1 VGVISRA
8 AALATIPLGTGARMA
23 GAATRSA
30 LGANRQAVYDA
41 ATAASIDAAVAT
53 LSRIKGPAMK
63 FGQSLA
69 VFSGV
74 LPDHLAE
81 KFRALEQLY
90 ESAEPEPF
98 AKLAPL
104 LVVVPSGALQVES
117 TAVAAASLGQVH
129 RGVWTDPVSGKQT
142 DVAVKLRYP
151 NARRNAKSDMAQ
163 LRALLPLIS
172 RLLPNLDLRALLDE
186 HGERLIEELDY
197 RNEAAWMGRFAAA
210 WADHDVHVPA
220 VLFASESVLVT
231 EWMDGTPLADLI
243 AAGNATNDASSREAE
258 RDRAGELLARFC
270 LGSVSLVGAMHADP
284 HPGNYRLLADG
295 RLGVLDFGS
304 VAHAP
309 GSQGVGAFTRMFV
322 LTSYLAHHQY
332 WTLLRHVWVEA
343 GMATEDVTEDALV
356 DVLDIDRTGQRPTPY
371 DEGVFHFDPSWIAPS
386 SEKWANPGAAIEG
399 ARVIRFPPA
408 YLLEHRAVMGMFA
421 LLTALRAHV
430 PMRDILDETLAD
442 LGALDGLVLDSDLQ
456 AG

>member
-1 VGVISRA
+1 MGLIRRA
-8 AALATIPLGTGARMA
+8 ASLATVPLGTGARLA
-23 GAATRSA
+23 GAATKTA
-30 LGANRQAVYDA
+30 LGANRAAVYDA
-41 ATAASIDAAVAT
+41 ATAASIEAAVAT

-104 LVVVPSGALQVES
+104 LDVVPVGRLTVDS

-129 RGVWTDPVSGKQT
+129 RGVWTAVDGTRT

-151 NARRNAKSDMAQ
+151 GARRNAKSDMAQ

-172 RLLPNLDLRALLDE
+172 RLLPSLDLKALLEE
-186 HGERLIEELDY
+186 HGERLTEELDY
-197 RNEAAWMGRFAAA
+197 RNEAGWMTRFAAA
-210 WADHDVHVPA
+210 WAAEGVHVPA
-220 VLFASESVLVT
+220 VLFAAESVLVT
-231 EWMDGTPLADLI
+231 EWIDGTPLAELI
-243 AAGNATNDASSREAE
+243 AAGNGTAGAATRQAE
-258 RDRAGELLARFC
+258 RDRAGELLARFT
-270 LGSVSLVGAMHADP
+270 LGSIDRVGAMHADP
-284 HPGNYRLLADG
+284 HPGNYRLLSDG

-309 GSQGVGAFTRMFV
+309 GARGIGAFTRLFV
-322 LTSYLAHHQY
+322 QTSYLAHHHRY
-332 WTLLRHVWVEA
+332 AELRQVWVDA
-343 GMATEDVTEDALV
+343 GMASPEVTEDALV
-356 DVLDIDRTGQRPTPY
+356 DVLDIDRTGERPTPY
-371 DEGVFHFDPSWIAPS
+371 DEGVFHFDPSWIAPA
-386 SEKWANPGAAIEG
+386 SEKLANPGAAMEG
-399 ARVIRFPPA
+399 AKVIRFPPA

-421 LLTALRAHV
+421 LLTALRAQV
-430 PMRDILDETLAD
+430 PMREILDETLDELDALAG
-442 LGALDGLVLDSDLQ
+442 LGISVGQ
-456 AG
+456 P

>member
-1 VGVISRA
+1 MGVIRRA
-8 AALATIPLGTGARMA
+8 ASLATVPLGTGARLA
-23 GAATRSA
+23 GAATRTA
-30 LGANRQAVYDA
+30 LGANRTAVYEA

-98 AKLAPL
+98 AKLASL
-104 LVVVPSGALQVES
+104 LDVVPAGVLTVDR

-129 RGVWTDPVSGKQT
+129 RGVWTAADGTTT

-151 NARRNAKSDMAQ
+151 GARRNAKSDMAQ

-172 RLLPNLDLRALLDE
+172 RLLPSLDLKALLEE
-186 HGERLIEELDY
+186 HGERLTEELDY
-197 RNEAAWMGRFAAA
+197 RNEAGWMTRFAQA
-210 WADHDVHVPA
+210 WATEDVHVPA

-231 EWMDGTPLADLI
+231 EWMDGTPLGELI
-243 AAGNATNDASSREAE
+243 AAGNATTAAASRQAE
-258 RDRAGELLARFC
+258 RDRAGDLLARFT
-270 LGSVSLVGAMHADP
+270 LGSISRVGAMHADP

-309 GSQGVGAFTRMFV
+309 GDRGVGAFTRLFV
-322 LTSYLAHHQY
+322 LTSYLAHHHRY
-332 WTLLRHVWVEA
+332 AELRQVWVDA
-343 GMATEDVTEDALV
+343 GMASEKVTQDALV
-356 DVLDIDRTGQRPTPY
+356 DVLDIDRTGERATPY
-371 DEGVFHFDPSWIAPS
+371 DEGVFDFDPSWIAPS
-386 SEKWANPGAAIEG
+386 SEKWANPGAAMEG
-399 ARVIRFPPA
+399 ARVIRFPPD

-421 LLTALRAHV
+421 LLTALRARV
-430 PMRDILDETLAD
+430 AMRAILDQTLD
-442 LGALDGLVLDSDLQ
+442 ELGVLDDLEVK

>member
-1 VGVISRA
+1 MGIIRRA
-8 AALATIPLGTGARMA
+8 ASLATVPLGAGARLA
-23 GAATRSA
+23 GAATLSA
-30 LGANRQAVYDA
+30 LGADKAAVYDA
-41 ATAASIDAAVAT
+41 ATASSIDAAVAT

-90 ESAEPEPF
+90 ESAVPEPF

-104 LVVVPSGALQVES
+104 LAVVPAGRLTVEPV
-117 TAVAAASLGQVH
+117 AVAAASLGQVH
-129 RGVWTDPVSGKQT
+129 RGVWTSPDGGRT

-151 NARRNAKSDMAQ
+151 GARRNAKSDMAQ

-172 RLLPNLDLRALLDE
+172 RLLPSLDLRALLEE
-186 HGERLIEELDY
+186 HGERLLEELDY
-197 RNEAAWMGRFAAA
+197 RNEAGWMTRFAEA
-210 WADHDVHVPA
+210 WAEHDVHVPA

-231 EWMDGTPLADLI
+231 AWMDGTPLAELI
-243 AAGNATNDASSREAE
+243 AAGNGTNEQASRQAE

-270 LGSVSLVGAMHADP
+270 LGSVGRVGAMHADP

-309 GSQGVGAFTRMFV
+309 GEQGVGAFTRLFV
-322 LTSYLAHHQY
+322 QTSYLAAHGHY
-332 WTLLRHVWVEA
+332 AELRQVWVDA
-343 GMATEDVTEDALV
+343 GMASPAVTEDALV
-356 DVLDIDRTGQRPTPY
+356 DVLDIDRTGERPTPY

-386 SEKWANPGAAIEG
+386 SEKWANPGAAMEG
-399 ARVIRFPPA
+399 AKVIRFPPA

-430 PMRDILDETLAD
+430 PMRDILDETIAD
-442 LGALDGLVLDSDLQ
+442 LGALDDLELSV
-456 AG
+456 G